1 MSLNDGK
8 SINIK
13 MICKIASIIMII
25 ATVIV
30 VVLGTAANKRR
41 AREIAAISQRYMAER
56 KAEKEKERIEN
67 LNVYEN
73 KVGAINIIVI
83 GDGIGAS
90 WEPHLCLNGI
100 TPCR

>member
-30 VVLGTAANKRR
+30 VVLGTAK
-41 AREIAAISQRYMAER
+41 
-56 KAEKEKERIEN
+56 K
-67 LNVYEN
+67 
-73 KVGAINIIVI
+73 
-83 GDGIGAS
+83 
-90 WEPHLCLNGI
+90 
-100 TPCR
+100 